1 MSKSK
6 KIILIVL
13 VALGL
18 MQFVQIDKTNPV
30 APAQNDFVV
39 VTAPNPEVES
49 LLKSAC
55 YDCHSNNSVY
65 PWYTYVSPVSWWIK
79 NHINEA
85 REELNFS
92 EWASYS
98 AKKADHKLEEC
109 IELVKEEEMPL
120 PSYTWM
126 HPEAKISQEQR
137 ALLSEFFASLSK

>member
-1 MSKSK
+1 MSKAK
-6 KIILIVL
+6 KITLIVL
-13 VALGL
+13 VAIVL

-30 APAQNDFVV
+30 AAPQNDFIAA
-39 VTAPNPEVES
+39 TAPTTEVENV
-49 LLKSAC
+49 LKSAC

-79 NHINEA
+79 QHINEA

-92 EWASYS
+92 EWTSYS

-109 IELVKEEEMPL
+109 IEMVKEEEMPL

-137 ALLSEFFASLSK
+137 VLLTDFFASLRK